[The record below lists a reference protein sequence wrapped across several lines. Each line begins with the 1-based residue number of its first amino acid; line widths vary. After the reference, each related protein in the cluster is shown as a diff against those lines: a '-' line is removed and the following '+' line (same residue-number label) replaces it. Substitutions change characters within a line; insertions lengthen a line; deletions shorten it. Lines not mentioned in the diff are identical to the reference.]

1 MKTKLFTLIT
11 LLCSLNVI
19 NAQVNLH
26 PVIGGS
32 FNTYHDFRNDNENF
46 KGILGYHFGVGAD
59 FSLGGDL
66 LSIEPILRFNQ
77 RGLGYESTGD
87 LFGGGSNITQS
98 MTIRLNYL
106 ELPVMF
112 NFNTEVGDIKLVYS
126 VGPYA
131 AYCVRAH
138 QVSSFSFQGQT
149 QSFDS
154 DDVTNFMDK
163 LVADGFNRLDYGL
176 LAGVRAE
183 INNFTIGLNGGM
195 SAQSLFDSFNSS
207 SERQLNLQL
216 SVGYKIE
223 L

>member
-1 MKTKLFTLIT
+1 M
-11 LLCSLNVI
+11 NMV

-32 FNTYHDFRNDNENF
+32 FNTIHDFRNDNEYF
-46 KGILGYHFGVGAD
+46 KGILGYHVGVGAD
-59 FSLGGDL
+59 ISMGGDL
-66 LSIEPILRFNQ
+66 LSIEPIIRFNQ
-77 RGLGYESTGD
+77 RGVGYERTGD

-98 MTIRLNYL
+98 MTFRLNYL

-138 QVSSFSFQGQT
+138 QVYSLTFQGQT
-149 QSFDS
+149 QTIDS
-154 DDVTNFMDK
+154 DDQTNFMDQ
-163 LVADGFNRLDYGL
+163 LVNKGFNRVDYGL
-176 LAGVRAE
+176 LAGIRAE
-183 INNFTIGLNGGM
+183 INNFTVGLNGGI
-195 SAQSLFDSFNSS
+195 SAPSLFDDFNSS

-216 SVGYKIE
+216 TLGYKIE